1 MLPEWFKEYLSFH
14 RTERWGT
21 IIISFLI
28 LVLIAFNIY
37 QRVFWQAD
45 MEKMSL
51 KYGQTILEFQ
61 RQTDSLTS
69 VHDAPAPWIPQPVN
83 LFKFDPNT
91 LDSAGWVSLGF
102 SPKQTHSILKYRN
115 AGAKFRKPEDLKK
128 LFMVDEAKYAELEP
142 FIAINPSTLQT
153 TPKKEFD
160 RPKWQRPAFELPH
173 VELNSADT
181 TELMKLKG
189 IGSSF
194 AKRIVKYR
202 ELLGGYTSK
211 AQVLEV
217 YGMDTVRFNPIA
229 AQLVVD
235 TLVRVRI
242 NINTAEA
249 KELMKHPYIDKN
261 QAVAIVN
268 YRTQHGPF
276 RSVADLQKIHLFK
289 GQSYTLAAPYLK
301 VQ

>member
-1 MLPEWFKEYLSFH
+1 
-14 RTERWGT
+14 
-21 IIISFLI
+21 

-51 KYGQTILEFQ
+51 KYGQTILEFE

-69 VHDAPAPWIPQPVN
+69 VHDAPSPWIPQPVN

-128 LFMVDEAKYAELEP
+128 LFMVDEAKYAELQP
-142 FIAINPSTLQT
+142 FITIDPSTLQT
-153 TPKKEFD
+153 APQKEFD
-160 RPKWQRPAFELPH
+160 RPKWQRPAVELPH
-173 VELNSADT
+173 IELNTADT

-276 RSVADLQKIHLFK
+276 RYVADLQKIHLFK

-301 VQ
+301 VE

>member
-14 RTERWGT
+14 PLERWSVY
-21 IIISFLI
+21 IISFFLLLLI
-28 LVLIAFNIY
+28 GVNIY

-45 MEKMSL
+45 MQEMKL
-51 KYGQTILEFQ
+51 KYGQTILEFE
-61 RQTDSLTS
+61 RQTDSLSLVDDVPT
-69 VHDAPAPWIPQPVN
+69 PWIPQSSK
-83 LFKFDPNT
+83 LFNFDPNT

-115 AGAKFRKPEDLKK
+115 AGAKFQRPEDLKK

-142 FIAINPSTLQT
+142 FISIDPSTLNNI
-153 TPKKEFD
+153 PKKKFEY
-160 RPKWQRPAFELPH
+160 PKWEKPKHELPLI
-173 VELNSADT
+173 EINSADT

-229 AQLVVD
+229 AQLAVD

-249 KELMKHPYIDKN
+249 KELMRHPYIDKN

-268 YRTQHGPF
+268 YRQQHGPF
-276 RSVADLQKIHLFK
+276 RSISELRKIHLIK
-289 GQSYTLAAPYLK
+289 EEDLERLRPYCSIW
-301 VQ
+301 

>member
-45 MEKMSL
+45 IEKMSL

-69 VHDAPAPWIPQPVN
+69 VDGAPAPWIPQPVN
-83 LFKFDPNT
+83 LFNFDPNT

-142 FIAINPSTLQT
+142 FIAINPATLQT

-189 IGSSF
+189 IGGSF

-249 KELMKHPYIDKN
+249 KELMRHPYIDKN

-268 YRTQHGPF
+268 YRQQHGAF
-276 RSVADLQKIHLFK
+276 RNISELRKIHLIK
-289 GQSYTLAAPYLK
+289 VDDLQRLLPYLK
-301 VQ
+301 VE